1 MVQSELMHTMSMQE
15 GTFVNGGHP
24 LVEIGKEIL
33 KFIGETIIGES
44 ISNPGAVADAFQ
56 SGQNKVI
63 EKCQ

>member
-1 MVQSELMHTMSMQE
+1 MKNEMLIQPMSLQE